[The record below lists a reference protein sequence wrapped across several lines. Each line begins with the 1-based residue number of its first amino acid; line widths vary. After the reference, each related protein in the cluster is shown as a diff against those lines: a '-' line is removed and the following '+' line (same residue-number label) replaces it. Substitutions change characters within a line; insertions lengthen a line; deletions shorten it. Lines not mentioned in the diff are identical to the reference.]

1 MDNQKTRVDRGSTG
15 GAGDETVY
23 SGQSSARNAGSWE
36 QTQYANSEQ
45 PTPRPGQIPYPSAP
59 AGRPEWGAPP
69 PAGGAQTVIM
79 PTGPR
84 PEPSFAWL
92 VLVAGAGDNPFIGR
106 VYEIKKEGV
115 TTLGRVQGNDIV
127 VPDPTCSS
135 QHARIRMEA
144 EGSGNQAYV
153 LYDMASSN
161 GTFAGIKENY
171 KEESSRVYRHVLQ
184 DGDYM
189 LIGESTLVFKRV

>member
-1 MDNQKTRVDRGSTG
+1 M
-15 GAGDETVY
+15 GDATVY
-23 SGQSSARNAGSWE
+23 SGQSSVRNAGSWE

-59 AGRPEWGAPP
+59 AGARPDWGAPA

-92 VLVAGAGDNPFIGR
+92 VLVAGAEGNPFIGK

-127 VPDPTCSS
+127 VPDSACSS

-144 EGSGNQAYV
+144 EESGNPSYV
-153 LYDMASSN
+153 MYDMASSN
-161 GTFAGIKENY
+161 GTFAGTKENY

-184 DGDYM
+184 DGDYI
-189 LIGESTLVFKRV
+189 LIGETTLVFKRV